1 MDNRI
6 KNLGSETERVEYK
19 LKLNDK
25 LERVVVSFLNTE
37 GGYIYFGVNNNGD
50 IIGLDDVDDTA
61 QRISNRLNDGISP
74 NILGYYSLKIIEE
87 GSLKYIKLTIAEGNE
102 KPYYI
107 DKYGMSPKGCYIKL
121 GTQTL
126 PMTKKTIEHTFNKRV
141 RNDLKAVP
149 APNQSLTFNQLKIY
163 YEENGFEI
171 GTEFLKSLGF
181 YNEDGKFNYLAYL
194 FADVNSVSIK
204 VAKYDGLNKVDL
216 ITNEEFGYCCL
227 IKACHRVLD
236 RLKIENA
243 TSAEITYKERIE
255 IKLVEPQPLHEA
267 VINAIIHQDF
277 LNAAVPVFEIYDNR
291 IEVTSSGGLPT
302 GLKLEDFFKGRSVPR
317 NPDIMRIFK
326 DVNLVEQ
333 LGSGMQRILAKYDK
347 SIFEVSDN
355 FVVVSFPFNKK
366 AMERMK
372 MTRNKLVHNVKL
384 NKNEI
389 KELIYNAILEN
400 NKITRK
406 ELAELCGGISVR
418 TIQRYIKEIDNIEYV
433 GRGNNG
439 YWLIK
444 N

>member
-1 MDNRI
+1 MNNKI
-6 KNLGSETERVEYK
+6 KNLGTETENTEYK
-19 LKLNDK
+19 LILNDK
-25 LERVVVSFLNTE
+25 LERVVVGFLNTE
-37 GGYIYFGVNNNGD
+37 GGDIFFGVNNDGD
-50 IIGLDDVDDTA
+50 VVGLDNVDDIA
-61 QRISNRLNDGISP
+61 QKISSRISDGISP
-74 NILGYYSLKIIEE
+74 SILGCYSLKILEE
-87 GSLKYIKLTIAEGNE
+87 NSLKYIRLTIAEGNE

-107 DKYGMSPKGCYIKL
+107 DKYGMSPKGCYMRV

-126 PMTKKTIEHTFNKRV
+126 PMTKKTIEHAFNKRV

-171 GTEFLKSLGF
+171 GSEFLKNLGF
-181 YNEDGKFNYLAYL
+181 YNEDGKLNYLAYL

-204 VAKYDGLNKVDL
+204 VAKYDGLDKVEL

-227 IKACHRVLD
+227 IKACNRVLD

-243 TSAEITYKERIE
+243 TSAEITYEKRIE
-255 IKLVEPQPLHEA
+255 IKLVEAKPLHEA
-267 VINAIIHQDF
+267 VINAIIHQDY

-291 IEVTSSGGLPT
+291 IEVTSSGGLPI
-302 GLKLEDFFKGRSVPR
+302 GLKKADFFKGRSVPR

-333 LGSGMQRILAKYDK
+333 LGSGMRRILEKYDK

-372 MTRNKLVHNVKL
+372 MTKNKEKENKKL
-384 NKNEI
+384 DKSEI
-389 KELIYNAILEN
+389 KALIYNAILEN
-400 NKITRK
+400 NKVTRK
-406 ELAELCGGISVR
+406 ELAELCGGISVS
-418 TIQRYIKEIDNIEYV
+418 TVQRYIKEIGNIKYI
-433 GRGNNG
+433 GSGQGG
-439 YWLIK
+439 YWEIIK
-444 N
+444 